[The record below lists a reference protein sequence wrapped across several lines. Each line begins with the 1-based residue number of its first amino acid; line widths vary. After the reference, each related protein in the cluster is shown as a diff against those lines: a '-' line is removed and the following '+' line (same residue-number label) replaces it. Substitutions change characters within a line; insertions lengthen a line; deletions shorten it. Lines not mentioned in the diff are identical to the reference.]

1 MGVGPGI
8 AASWKIR
15 GYKVKNPDVNV
26 KSGWKVVSNIFQDST
41 CAWKCQFRVNNPRLK
56 ENKWR
61 KVCPCTAAEN
71 WRIPADF
78 SITHLM
84 GYKQELARLPR
95 SFGHKLSK
103 EKNRA
108 TRLDS
113 SDAIS
118 LKIRKMVKIQIDLF
132 CWILWFSEFSNSL
145 FFMRLFTLI
154 FKPCVRFATRYSI

>member
-1 MGVGPGI
+1 MP
-8 AASWKIR
+8 
-15 GYKVKNPDVNV
+15 
-26 KSGWKVVSNIFQDST
+26 
-41 CAWKCQFRVNNPRLK
+41 CAWKCQFRVNNPKLK

-61 KVCPCTAAEN
+61 KVCPCTAAAEN
-71 WRIPADF
+71 YWRIPADF

-84 GYKQELARLPR
+84 GYKQELAKLPP

-118 LKIRKMVKIQIDLF
+118 LKIWKMVKIQIDLF
-132 CWILWFSEFSNSL
+132 CWIWWTNWILWFSEFSNSL
-145 FFMRLFTLI
+145 IFFMRLFTLI
-154 FKPCVRFATRYSI
+154 FKPFVRFATRYSI